1 MIRRPPRST
10 LFPYTTLFRSR
21 DLDAR
26 SDIYSLGCVL
36 YEMLAG
42 EPPYTGSSAQ
52 AVIAKRLSEPI
63 PHIRTVRESV
73 PEAIEQAVSKALAK
87 APADRYSS
95 AAEFTRALQ
104 AIGPGRGGGGA
115 GFVLTA

>member
-1 MIRRPPRST
+1 AVGTPAYMSPEQAT
-10 LFPYTTLFRSR
+10 AER

-42 EPPYTGSSAQ
+42 EPPYTGPSAQ
-52 AVIAKRLSEPI
+52 AVLAKCFSEPI

-73 PEAIEQAVSKALAK
+73 PAALEGAGST
-87 APADRYSS
+87 ARAQTPADRFAAS
-95 AAEFTRALQ
+95 AQVTASRPAGRSRAD
-104 AIGPGRGGGGA
+104 
-115 GFVLTA
+115 T